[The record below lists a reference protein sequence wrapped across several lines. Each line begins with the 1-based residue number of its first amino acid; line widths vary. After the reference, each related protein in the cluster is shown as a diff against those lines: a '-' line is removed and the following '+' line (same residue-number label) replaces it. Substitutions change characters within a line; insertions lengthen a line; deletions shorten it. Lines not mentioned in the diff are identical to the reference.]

1 MLKLINTHKDGKKAL
16 KALTANIDYFYHL
29 LQSKLSTK
37 WQMVTTN
44 NTSSP
49 LIHIKLIKNNTED
62 KLRLISN
69 YIIEHYHYIVRV
81 PVYVPQEIDNMLQIE
96 YTLQININAKHTKK
110 QLDQLIQYINQAT
123 NKVI

>member
-1 MLKLINTHKDGKKAL
+1 
-16 KALTANIDYFYHL
+16 
-29 LQSKLSTK
+29 
-37 WQMVTTN
+37 MVTTN